1 MVAYKKSTTTLL
13 LTATLAAAQNGT
25 FPYASQVMEETDIT
39 YTTVIPS
46 LCATGLVP
54 HTYTI
59 KQHCDY
65 APCEQPAVPYGWEVK
80 TKWCEEGCGP
90 EPTYVPVTECPWEN
104 PAPTPACYGE
114 GCYKD
119 EVVCPEGNTYTNWYH
134 MPTPEPTP
142 YTPHPEPEPEPSYPP
157 KCEGEGCSP
166 HPEPKPYPPPVHP
179 ETKPYP
185 PPVHPETKPYPPPVH
200 PETKPYPPPV
210 HPETKPYPPPVHP
223 TPAPEPTPYVPSGC
237 EGPECPG
244 FVTKVYPE
252 PEVPCNTTVPP
263 PPMYTGAGVK
273 TAASGVLGFI
283 AVAIVAFLINYSV

>member
-1 MVAYKKSTTTLL
+1 MVAYKKSSALL
-13 LTATLAAAQNGT
+13 LTTATLAAARNGT
-25 FPYASQVMEETDIT
+25 LPYEPTVEGTDLT

-46 LCATGLVP
+46 LCPTGLVP

-80 TKWCEEGCGP
+80 TKYCAEGCGP

-104 PAPTPACYGE
+104 PVPTPACYGP

-119 EVVCPEGNTYTNWYH
+119 EVICPEGNTYTNWYH
-134 MPTPEPTP
+134 IPTPEPKP
-142 YTPHPEPEPEPSYPP
+142 YPP
-157 KCEGEGCSP
+157 KCEGEGCNP
-166 HPEPKPYPPPVHP
+166 HPEPKPYPPVHP
-179 ETKPYP
+179 EST
-185 PPVHPETKPYPPPVH
+185 
-200 PETKPYPPPV
+200 
-210 HPETKPYPPPVHP
+210 
-223 TPAPEPTPYVPSGC
+223 PEPTPYTPSGC

-244 FVTKVYPE
+244 FVTKVYPPTE
-252 PEVPCNTTVPP
+252 PEFPCNTTAPS

-283 AVAIVAFLINYSV
+283 AVAIVAFL